1 MMDVMELQ
9 EPMEDNIDE
18 QPATNSPESPQTH
31 VVTEAPRPG
40 IDEPQAAE
48 QLDSDPVVT
57 TETTVKR
64 TYFFP
69 ELEKSVQATSMA
81 EAQKLVENS

>member
-9 EPMEDNIDE
+9 EPIEQNIDE
-18 QPATNSPESPQTH
+18 QPVIPSPESPQTDA
-31 VVTEAPRPG
+31 VTEESTNG
-40 IDEPQAAE
+40 TDEPQA
-48 QLDSDPVVT
+48 DSDPVVT